1 MSTIEHYNILIN
13 ELTSP
18 NVNAQRMLDIRNET
32 LQDIF
37 NFRDAKVFD
46 SLVRWDY
53 YVQSRIYHNK
63 TNLEIPGNVQEV
75 TSILILIQQLLIENK

>member
-18 NVNAQRMLDIRNET
+18 NVNTQRMLDIRNEI

-37 NFRDAKVFD
+37 NFKDAKVFD

-53 YVQSRIYHNK
+53 
-63 TNLEIPGNVQEV
+63 
-75 TSILILIQQLLIENK
+75 